1 MILTKKV
8 LKLLKI
14 LLFLNIVLFTAVFLL
29 LQSVNKYK
37 ESFRQTS
44 LFRNWPIPKVE
55 IEEFDKRF
63 KPETYGPSKN
73 TEIFF
78 IGSYGTRGSIS
89 DFETWILC
97 TFAKTSLNIFEFGT
111 FTGKTT
117 YLLAKNSPKNGKVFT
132 LTLPPEELSNYKSSE
147 DDDSE
152 DTKSAIDESI
162 FKSFYYTNDKIS
174 YKITQIFSD
183 SKTFDESKYVSNM
196 DLIFIDGSHAQ
207 SYVESDSKK
216 ALRMI
221 KPGGIII
228 WHDYRG
234 PNRAQ
239 GVFNVLNKLQKELTL
254 VHIAGTSF
262 VAYKHLA

>member
-1 MILTKKV
+1 MLSI
-8 LKLLKI
+8 
-14 LLFLNIVLFTAVFLL
+14 AVFFL

-37 ESFRQTS
+37 ESFRQES
-44 LFRNWPIPKVE
+44 LFGKWPIPKVE

-63 KPETYGPSKN
+63 KPEAYGPPKN
-73 TEIFF
+73 TEIYF

-97 TFAKTSLNIFEFGT
+97 TFAKTASNIFEFGT

-117 YLLAKNSPKNGKVFT
+117 YLLAKNSPEDGKVFT
-132 LTLPPEELSNYKSSE
+132 LTLSPEELSSYQSSE
-147 DDDSE
+147 GDKE
-152 DTKSAIDESI
+152 NDTKSAIDESI
-162 FKSFYYTNDKIS
+162 FKSFYYAKDKVS
-174 YKITQIFSD
+174 YKITQLFSD
-183 SKTFDESKYVSNM
+183 SKIFDESKYLSNM

-207 SYVESDSKK
+207 SYVESDTQK

-234 PNRAQ
+234 PNRTQ
-239 GVFNVLNKLQKELTL
+239 GVFKTLNRLQKSLNL
-254 VHIAGTSF
+254 VHISGTSF
-262 VAYKHLA
+262 VAYKHLH